1 MFVRLRRIAAQFLQ
15 SNRHREK
22 EMRAGVTAYR
32 RNRERGGGEV
42 TKINFNI
49 RDMRKLE

>member
-22 EMRAGVTAYR
+22 EMKTGVTVYR
-32 RNRERGGGEV
+32 RTREGKGEV